1 MSNIPPPPDFIIIG
15 AMKCGTSTLYEQL
28 AAQPGFFMTTPK
40 EPNFFSDDD
49 IFSRGMSW
57 YNALFESAAA
67 GDVKGEAST
76 HYTKLST
83 HPHAAERLHEALPD
97 VKLIYLMRHPVDRLV
112 SHYIHEWTMGAVTN
126 EIDDVANAGSA
137 FVDYGLYSRQ
147 LTPYLERYGSNNI
160 LPMFLE
166 RMNEAPGEELA
177 RAASFLE
184 YERPVRWCDD
194 LGPQNVSKDRIRR
207 FPLYDLL
214 VESAP
219 ATALRRAVAPRA
231 LRDFI
236 KGKLQM
242 RDRPTLSSDAQQ
254 RVERIFNED
263 LLQLGDMLGVKLT
276 CANFKEAVRGRSLD
290 WPLRT

>member
-1 MSNIPPPPDFIIIG
+1 MSNIALPPDFIIIG
-15 AMKCGTSTLYEQL
+15 AMKCGTSTLHEQL

-49 IFSRGMSW
+49 VFSRGMGW
-57 YNALFESAAA
+57 YSALFGAAAA

-83 HPHAAERLHEALPD
+83 HPYAAERLHAALPD

-112 SHYIHEWTMGAVTN
+112 SHYIHEWTMGAVKG

-137 FVDYGLYSRQ
+137 FVDYGLYARQ
-147 LTPYLERYGSNNI
+147 LAPYLERFGADNI

-177 RAASFLE
+177 RAASFLG
-184 YERPVRWCDD
+184 YDRPVRWCDD

-219 ATALRRAVAPRA
+219 ATALRRALAPRA

-242 RDRPTLSSDAQQ
+242 RDRPMLSPDAQQ
-254 RVERIFNED
+254 RAERIFDED
-263 LLQLGDMLGVKLT
+263 LGQLGDMLGVKLA
-276 CANFKEAVRGRSLD
+276 CANFKDTVRERSLD
-290 WPLRT
+290 WR